1 MTYADIKFQGDFYL
15 RVCRGKENLGDG
27 YLSIQEWPAAA
38 GGRGSGLRTLN
49 TMDGCCD
56 KQQLWVVER
65 RRGGVPDADAAVTGR
80 QKQSGA

>member
-38 GGRGSGLRTLN
+38 GEGAASAHSTRWMVVVTSNNFGWLGGGGAGCRTQ
-49 TMDGCCD
+49 
-56 KQQLWVVER
+56 K
-65 RRGGVPDADAAVTGR
+65 AVMGR